1 MQYVEVPI
9 PAQEF
14 QNSDWSILVILIIH
28 LIDVLKFASKMYIV
42 ESKSEIKFGEQ
53 TTGKISF

>member
-14 QNSDWSILVILIIH
+14 PNYDWSMLVILIIH
-28 LIDVLKFASKMYIV
+28 LINVLKFASKMYIV
-42 ESKSEIKFGEQ
+42 ESKSETKFGEQ
-53 TTGKISF
+53 ATGKTSF